1 MTSPAPDAATVPRV
15 APKARLQWDEV
26 RQRHV
31 LLYPEGL
38 VALNETGADILALC
52 DGTRSVAG
60 IVATLQQRYGVEEVQ
75 QDVSGFLEALAA
87 KGLVVFGMP
96 GGLDSTL

>member
-1 MTSPAPDAATVPRV
+1 MTSPAPDAATVRV

-38 VALNETGADILALC
+38 VALNESGADILALC
-52 DGTRSVAG
+52 DGTRTVAG
-60 IVATLQQRYGVEEVQ
+60 IVASLQQRYGVEGVE

>member
-15 APKARLQWDEV
+15 AAKARLQWDEV

-52 DGTRSVAG
+52 DGTRTVAG
-60 IVATLQQRYGVEEVQ
+60 IAASLQQRYGVEGVQ
-75 QDVSGFLEALAA
+75 QDVAGFLEALAA
-87 KGLVVFGMP
+87 KGLVVFGTP
-96 GGLDSTL
+96 GGLDSTP

>member
-1 MTSPAPDAATVPRV
+1 VSETAGGTVPRV

-38 VALNETGADILALC
+38 VALNATGAEVLRLC
-52 DGTRSVAG
+52 DGERAIPQ
-60 IVATLQQRYGVEEVQ
+60 IVAALKRTYQGDAIEGEVAA
-75 QDVSGFLEALAA
+75 FLNNLAA
-87 KGLVVFGMP
+87 KGLVTYVR
-96 GGLDSTL
+96 